1 MQAAS
6 DETTDNRVVWTC
18 CKNNDGELGPRSAWE
33 RRSGLFALV
42 HDFDWETFD
51 APEKDKRESITETD
65 VAAIFKN
72 GALTKTEAAKQL
84 EDNTGAHRAT
94 CYRALNPDGR
104 FAKHLC
110 FKGERIN
117 WK

>member
-51 APEKDKRESITETD
+51 APEKDKRELIAVSIPWLPL
-65 VAAIFKN
+65 VCR
-72 GALTKTEAAKQL
+72 
-84 EDNTGAHRAT
+84 DNQRHRLA
-94 CYRALNPDGR
+94 CDGR
-104 FAKHLC
+104 LDARLLEKFQPPSPVSRFQH
-110 FKGERIN
+110 R
-117 WK
+117 